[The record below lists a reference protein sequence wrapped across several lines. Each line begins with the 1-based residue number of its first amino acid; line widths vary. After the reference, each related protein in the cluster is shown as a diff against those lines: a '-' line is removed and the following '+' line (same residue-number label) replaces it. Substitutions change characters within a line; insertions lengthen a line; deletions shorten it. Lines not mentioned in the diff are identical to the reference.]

1 MHHILM
7 YRMVANLGTYLNRGR
22 VKRFKLTGVTTS
34 IPGTVVFEVV
44 EEGIP
49 RDVVESTA
57 DVGR

>member
-1 MHHILM
+1 M

-34 IPGTVVFEVV
+34 IPGTVVLEVV